1 LPRSET
7 YTKVLPGTA
16 DVHHTIAD
24 AHLAE
29 AARVVDDATALDAA
43 VDVLDAHAAAGD
55 TPIRGFLR
63 ARERSATRLPGG
75 HDDVDLVER
84 KRQEAKILKQTA
96 ARGQGIGR
104 GIRNPLIVGA
114 ADIGVTQKEDRERR
128 VDPQHVFH
136 RVAFFLAA
144 ITARLFNR
152 VLGALKAPFGAIVP
166 KRGKAGTGVDAAAGR
181 VDAVGDTGVGT
192 NAAAAAASATLR
204 RGANSFTDRAGA
216 SPSARRVACRTP
228 NRT

>member
-1 LPRSET
+1 MQ
-7 YTKVLPGTA
+7 GTA

-29 AARVVDDATALDAA
+29 AARVVDYATALDAA

-128 VDPQHVFH
+128 VDQQHVFH

-144 ITARLFNR
+144 ITARLLSWI
-152 VLGALKAPFGAIVP
+152 LGAPDAPCGASMA
-166 KRGKAGTGVDAAAGR
+166 KRGEAGGSV
-181 VDAVGDTGVGT
+181 GVGGPSVGT
-192 NAAAAAASATLR
+192 TRAAASAAATPMR
-204 RGANSFTDRAGA
+204 CANAVTDRVGA
-216 SPSARRVACRTP
+216 SPSVRRVACRIVNKT
-228 NRT
+228 